1 MRSSLQI
8 FSSPASSG
16 FVWSLLTEEGGVY
29 SKRYRA
35 TRREVAAIRVF
46 RVAYSLFLGQSPP
59 CRCAG
64 CPSVIGLSNIPVLG
78 TFRLFSGTRCHMVAQ
93 LNGLAK
99 RSLIMTTRWLLQ
111 VCIVLAVGVG
121 LVSCSKEQ
129 IDQFV
134 TSPRQ
139 ALAQP
144 AQFIESASPCQPAG
158 LTSNA
163 TPDFCVNVME
173 IQLSNHDSQ
182 ADVSV
187 TIVNRRGRR
196 LFLVMPNSPSLT
208 DSSGTRWSSGGFTG
222 IPNYLSQS
230 LPVDPNAEAQLSFLF
245 RRSGQA
251 PPDMTFSMRGEIAI
265 LKADSRGEPIPGQ
278 VAVTRGFNL
287 SGIRIQDTTP
297 FGSLLAPP
305 PK

>member
-1 MRSSLQI
+1 
-8 FSSPASSG
+8 
-16 FVWSLLTEEGGVY
+16 
-29 SKRYRA
+29 
-35 TRREVAAIRVF
+35 
-46 RVAYSLFLGQSPP
+46 
-59 CRCAG
+59 
-64 CPSVIGLSNIPVLG
+64 
-78 TFRLFSGTRCHMVAQ
+78 
-93 LNGLAK
+93 
-99 RSLIMTTRWLLQ
+99 MTTRWLLQ

-158 LTSNA
+158 VSSTSTA
-163 TPDFCVNVME
+163 DFCVNVME
-173 IQLSNHDSQ
+173 IQLSNHDSE

-187 TIVNRRGRR
+187 TLVNRRGRR
-196 LFLVMPNSPSLT
+196 LFLTMPEFPSLT
-208 DSSGTRWSSGGFTG
+208 DSSGTRWSGGTVTG
-222 IPNYLSQS
+222 IPRYYSLS
-230 LPVDPNAEAQLSFLF
+230 LPVDPNAEAQLSFVF

-251 PPDMTFSMRGEIAI
+251 PADMTFSMRGEIAI
-265 LKADSRGEPIPGQ
+265 LKVDSRGEPIPNQ
-278 VAVTRGFNL
+278 VATKRGFNL

-297 FGSLLAPP
+297 FGSLLAPS